1 MCVCVVSMEGL
12 CLGEAVGWVGQRE
25 SESGLSQ
32 RALNTKQWN
41 LAYILY
47 KSLFLN
53 QCRGCNKHEW
63 GGSNC
68 VSPAVSLAPILNAW
82 AFQAVL
88 KVKTPLAN
96 AGDLR
101 EAGSIPELA
110 RYPGEGRGDPLQY
123 SSLENPVDR
132 GAWWAIVPG
141 VAMSWT

>member
-1 MCVCVVSMEGL
+1 MFIITRE
-12 CLGEAVGWVGQRE
+12 CLRNKGVPYMRWGFPVDSDGKE
-25 SESGLSQ
+25 S
-32 RALNTKQWN
+32 A
-41 LAYILY
+41 
-47 KSLFLN
+47 
-53 QCRGCNKHEW
+53 C
-63 GGSNC
+63 
-68 VSPAVSLAPILNAW
+68 
-82 AFQAVL
+82 
-88 KVKTPLAN
+88 N